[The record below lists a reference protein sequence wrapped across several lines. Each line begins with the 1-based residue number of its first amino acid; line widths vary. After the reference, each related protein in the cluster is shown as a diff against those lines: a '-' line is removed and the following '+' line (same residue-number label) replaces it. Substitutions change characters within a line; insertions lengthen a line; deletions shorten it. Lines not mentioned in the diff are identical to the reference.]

1 MGESFDNGGTGWHF
15 GYDAFAVTVVR
26 ICTTTTK
33 SPRITAG
40 TSLYE
45 TPMTLQDKLDFIEQK
60 GIAGLI
66 VWECSQDTYDH
77 AMISQMA
84 DNLLK

>member
-1 MGESFDNGGTGWHF
+1 MAAPAGITATMLS
-15 GYDAFAVTVVR
+15 TVVR
-26 ICTTTTK
+26 ICYNDDEK
-33 SPRITAG
+33 SPYYCWYI
-40 TSLYE
+40 SYE

>member
-1 MGESFDNGGTGWHF
+1 
-15 GYDAFAVTVVR
+15 
-26 ICTTTTK
+26 
-33 SPRITAG
+33 
-40 TSLYE
+40 
-45 TPMTLQDKLDFIEQK
+45 MTLQDKLDFIEQK